1 MPSSGGHY
9 PKMFYGTQLGTEP
22 LSVLVFVNEPRLF
35 RGQYERYL
43 TQVLREAFGC
53 EEVPIRMVFR
63 RREKIVIGGDK

>member
-1 MPSSGGHY
+1 MGGHF

-43 TQVLREAFGC
+43 TQVLRDAFAC
-53 EEVPIRMVFR
+53 EDVPNRLVFR
-63 RREKIVIGGDK
+63 RREKVVLGGQK